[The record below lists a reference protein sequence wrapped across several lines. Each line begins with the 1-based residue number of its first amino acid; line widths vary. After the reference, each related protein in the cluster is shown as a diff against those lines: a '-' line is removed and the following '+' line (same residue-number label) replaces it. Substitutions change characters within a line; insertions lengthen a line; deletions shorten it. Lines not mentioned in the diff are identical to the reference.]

1 MLLAALDRKKNGVDD
16 DGEDQAALNIAQ
28 YEEVNR
34 WARATRERE
43 TLDQMSGRKLEH
55 TFNQGHGESA

>member
-1 MLLAALDRKKNGVDD
+1 MLLAALDRKEAVLDD
-16 DGEDQAALNIAQ
+16 DDKDQAALNIAQ